1 MALYDEL
8 GGAAGVSTALGQFY
22 PKVVA
27 DPTLSPFF
35 DGVDLEDLAKRIGSF
50 MAMATGGPAD

>member
-27 DPTLSPFF
+27 VPTLSPFF
-35 DGVDLEDLAKRIGSF
+35 DGVDLEDLA
-50 MAMATGGPAD
+50 